1 MEFAMEVVEAVAVG
15 KGVGDTDGVAGREAP
30 GVELGVCGALMHENF
45 RITLLFVS
53 DIYIPPVRS
62 KAKPPVLQIFS
73 FAEKAGPS

>member
-53 DIYIPPVRS
+53 DI
-62 KAKPPVLQIFS
+62 
-73 FAEKAGPS
+73 